1 MPRGTGVVAALSQQ
15 GRPRLAAFERM
26 VRLIRFLFVC
36 AVILAIAGCGFVGVT
51 IWYFGRDLP
60 DYQQLANY
68 QPPIMTRVQAGD
80 GRLLAEYAT
89 ERRVFVPIQAIP
101 KRGRRRLHLGRGQEL
116 LHAITG
122 STRCRSCVPGS
133 PMSGGCAASRRPIG
147 ASTITQQVAKNM
159 LLNNDVSISRKI
171 KEILLA
177 TRIESALPKDRILEL
192 YLNEIY
198 LGSGAYG
205 VAAAALTY
213 FDKSLDQLSLGEAA
227 FLGGLPKAPNRYN
240 PVRSPL
246 AATAR
251 RDWVLDRM
259 ADDGFISHA
268 AAEAA
273 KAEPIVLHHRQ
284 EASEVKAPYF
294 AEEVR
299 RELLARYGEKKLYGA
314 GLSVRTSLDPPLQAD
329 ADRALRDGLIAY
341 DHAHEGWRGAIA
353 HIDPHGDWAA
363 HLSAVAVPA
372 VATDVGWRLAVVLRT
387 TPGEAA
393 IGLADGDTSD
403 VPFSQMRWAR
413 PRYRNGGL
421 GPFPRGAGDV
431 VKAGD
436 VVMVTP
442 IEPPPSKSD
451 AGKTDA
457 AGKAA
462 ATGGVGKTVNS
473 RGGARGRAAAGFTLC
488 QVPEVSGALVVMD
501 PHTGRVLAISG
512 GFSFAISQFDRVTQA
527 YRQTGSAIKPFVF
540 LTALDHGFTPST
552 RVSDAPISLP
562 QGPGLPMWTPT
573 NYEHNEFR
581 GPTPLRIGLEQ
592 SIDTLTVRLATMVGM
607 DPIAKTIERF
617 GIMDHV
623 PHEYSITLGSGETT
637 PLRLTAAYA
646 MLVNGGKRITP
657 TLIDR
662 VQDRNGKT
670 IFRADDRPC
679 TGCTDVE
686 WHHQPVPV
694 IPDTREQ
701 VADPGSAYQV
711 VTMMEGVVQRGT
723 GDAVK
728 AVGRP
733 IAGKTGT
740 TNDYRDA
747 WFEGFTPDLAAG
759 VYVGYDDPRSLG
771 KDETGGHVAAPIFR
785 DFMIAALKNTPA
797 TDFRI
802 PPGLRVYRV
811 SAATGLPVSGDG
823 PAIYEAYKPGTEPG
837 QSRHPDHQGSPG
849 EGAAPVASAG
859 AAGTGDAE
867 TSDSAADNPDSSDV
881 NSGQANSGGANS
893 GAANS
898 GGASASPAG
907 AGVRPGDANSA
918 MLPPR
923 GAPASGTGG
932 LY

>member
-1 MPRGTGVVAALSQQ
+1 
-15 GRPRLAAFERM
+15 M
-26 VRLIRFLFVC
+26 VKLIRFLFVC
-36 AVILAIAGCGFVGVT
+36 AVILAIAGCGFVGMT

-101 KRGRRRLHLGRGQEL
+101 KRVIDAFISAEDKNFYSHHGIDPLSIIRA
-116 LHAITG
+116 AITDVG
-122 STRCRSCVPGS
+122 RLR
-133 PMSGGCAASRRPIG
+133 GGRRPIG

-159 LLNNDVSISRKI
+159 LLTNEVSVARKI
-171 KEILLA
+171 REILLA
-177 TRIESALPKDRILEL
+177 TRIEDALPKDRILEL

-213 FDKSLDQLSLGEAA
+213 FDKPLDDLTLGEAA

-240 PVRSPL
+240 PARLPE
-246 AATAR
+246 AAKAR

-259 ADDGFISHA
+259 VEDGAVTRQAADE
-268 AAEAA
+268 AEVQ
-273 KAEPIVLHHRQ
+273 PIELHHRQ
-284 EASEVKAPYF
+284 EAEQVKAPYF

-299 RELLARYGEKKLYGA
+299 RELLARYGDKALYEA
-314 GLSVRTSLDPPLQAD
+314 GLSVRTSLDPRLQAASD
-329 ADRALRDGLIAY
+329 KALRDGLVAY
-341 DHAHEGWRGAIA
+341 DHGHEGWRGAVA
-353 HIDPHGDWAA
+353 HIDPKGDWAA
-363 HLSAVAVPA
+363 NLTAVPVPA
-372 VATDVGWRLAVVLRT
+372 VAADVGWRLAVVLRT
-387 TPGEAA
+387 APGEAA
-393 IGLADGDTSD
+393 IGFAGGDTGD
-403 VPFSQMRWAR
+403 ILFSQMRWAR
-413 PRYRNGGL
+413 PRYHNGSL

-431 VKAGD
+431 VKPGD
-436 VVMVTP
+436 VVMVAP
-442 IEPPPSKSD
+442 LAAPSD
-451 AGKTDA
+451 
-457 AGKAA
+457 KAA
-462 ATGGVGKTVNS
+462 SDEAASDKAASDKTGA
-473 RGGARGRAAAGFTLC
+473 GGATRKIVAAQTGRGPAAFTLC
-488 QVPEVSGALVVMD
+488 QVPEVSGALVAMD
-501 PHTGRVLAISG
+501 PHTGRVMAISG
-512 GFSFAISQFDRVTQA
+512 GFSFAISQFDRATQA

-552 RVSDAPISLP
+552 LVSDAPISLP
-562 QGPGLPMWTPT
+562 QGPGLPMWSPT
-573 NYEHNEFR
+573 NYEADRFR

-592 SIDTLTVRLATMVGM
+592 SIDTLTVRVATMIGM
-607 DPIAKTIERF
+607 DPIADTIERF

-623 PHEYSITLGSGETT
+623 PHEYSITLGAGATT

-679 TGCTDVE
+679 DGCTDVD
-686 WHHQPVPV
+686 WNHQPVPV

-723 GDAVK
+723 GTAVK
-728 AVGRP
+728 AVGKP

-740 TNDYRDA
+740 TNDFHDA
-747 WFEGFTPDLAAG
+747 WFEGFSPDLAAG
-759 VYVGYDDPRSLG
+759 VYIGYDDPDNLG
-771 KDETGGHVAAPIFR
+771 KDETGGHVAAPVFR
-785 DFMIAALKNTPA
+785 DFMITALKDAPA

-802 PPGLRVYRV
+802 PPGMRVYRV

-837 QSRHPDHQGSPG
+837 KNPDLDRQAAPG
-849 EGAAPVASAG
+849 EEATPVASTSDG
-859 AAGTGDAE
+859 SGDAG
-867 TSDSAADNPDSSDV
+867 SSDAGNDAG
-881 NSGQANSGGANS
+881 NSTAGNGG
-893 GAANS
+893 
-898 GGASASPAG
+898 AG
-907 AGVRPGDANSA
+907 AGFGTAGGNA
-918 MLPPR
+918 MLPAR
-923 GAPASGTGG
+923 GAPAGGTGG